1 MRISLPSE
9 FFLKYAD
16 FPALLVSIR
25 KMDADYPALLDC
37 NVNGY
42 GFSCYARFSMS
53 MDADFPALPVF
64 SEIGCGLPDPPKVLY
79 K

>member
-9 FFLKYAD
+9 IFFFLKDAD
-16 FPALLVSIR
+16 FSALLVSIR

-64 SEIGCGLPDPPKVLY
+64 
-79 K
+79 